1 MKTPRFTVI
10 VFFLALFLSPGG
22 VSRVKA
28 QDIRAKEKD
37 LENLRREIG
46 DYEKKIKKSERR
58 EKATLETLG
67 YYDRQGLLIRKL
79 LRRLKDES
87 TRLQREINAT
97 RKNIRGSESQLQ
109 SLKDHYATYVASA
122 YKYGRLHDLELLL
135 TSNSINQFAIRAEYL
150 RRFSDQRRKD
160 LNTISQ
166 HKSDL
171 EQESKSLQTKLGQQ
185 KRLIS
190 EKATEEKRVKRKARE
205 KQKLLASIRQD
216 KNSYKKEL
224 QRRKKDAADLEGI
237 IADLIEKERI
247 RKAHEEA
254 VGKTE
259 KRPLRENTAAG
270 LAFSNRRGKLAWPVS
285 GGIIASRFGTQ
296 INPVLKTVTQNTGI
310 DISVPT
316 GTDVHAIAEGEVA
329 TISWL
334 PSYGN
339 LLILNHNNGFRT
351 VYAHLSEITVT
362 QGETVWEREVIG
374 KTGES
379 LSGPLLHFEL
389 WKERE
394 KQDPEVWLSKR

>member
-10 VFFLALFLSPGG
+10 VFFLAWFSSPGG
-22 VSRVKA
+22 VSRVEA
-28 QDIRAKEKD
+28 QDIKAKEKD

-46 DYEKKIKKSERR
+46 DYEKKIKQSERR

-67 YYDRQGLLIRKL
+67 YYDQQGLLIRKL
-79 LRRLKDES
+79 LRRLRDES
-87 TRLQREINAT
+87 TTLQREINAA
-97 RKNIRGSESQLQ
+97 RRNIGSSESQLQ
-109 SLKDHYATYVASA
+109 SLKNHYATYVASA

-190 EKATEEKRVKRKARE
+190 EKATEEKRVKTKARE

-224 QRRKKDAADLEGI
+224 RRRKKDAADLEGI

-247 RKAHEEA
+247 RKAHEET

-285 GGIIASRFGTQ
+285 GGTVASRFGSQ

-316 GTDVHAIAEGEVA
+316 GTDVHAVAAGEVA

-362 QGETVWEREVIG
+362 QGEKVREREVIG

-394 KQDPEVWLSKR
+394 KQDPEVWLGKR

>member
-10 VFFLALFLSPGG
+10 VCFLALLLSAGPA
-22 VSRVKA
+22 SRVEA
-28 QDIRAKEKD
+28 QDIKAKEKN
-37 LENLRREIG
+37 LENLRREISE
-46 DYEKKIKKSERR
+46 YEKKIKKSERR
-58 EKATLETLG
+58 EKVTLETLG

-87 TRLQREINAT
+87 TRLQKEINVA
-97 RKNIRGSESQLQ
+97 RRSVRDSEAQLQ

-150 RRFSDQRRKD
+150 RRFSDQRSKD
-160 LNTISQ
+160 LKTISQ
-166 HKSDL
+166 HKSEL
-171 EQESKSLQTKLGQQ
+171 ELESKSLQTKLGQQ
-185 KRLIS
+185 KQLIS
-190 EKATEEKRVKRKARE
+190 EKATEEKRVKKKARE

-216 KNSYKKEL
+216 KSSYKKEL

-237 IADLIEKERI
+237 IADLIEKERM

-254 VGKTE
+254 AGRTE
-259 KRPLRENTAAG
+259 KSPVRENAAAG
-270 LAFSNRRGKLAWPVS
+270 LAFSNRRGKLSWPVS
-285 GGIIASRFGTQ
+285 GGRIVSRFGSQ

-310 DISVPT
+310 DIAVPT
-316 GTDVHAIAEGEVA
+316 GTDVHAIAAGEVA

-362 QGETVWEREVIG
+362 QGEKISEREVIG
-374 KTGES
+374 KSGES
-379 LSGPLLHFEL
+379 LTGPLLHFEL

-394 KQDPEVWLSKR
+394 KQDPQVWLSKR

>member
-10 VFFLALFLSPGG
+10 VLFVALFLSTGG
-22 VSRVKA
+22 AFRVEA
-28 QDIRAKEKD
+28 QEIKAKERD

-87 TRLQREINAT
+87 TKLQREINAT
-97 RKNIRGSESQLQ
+97 RKNIRGSEGQLQ
-109 SLKDHYATYVASA
+109 SLKNHYATYVASA

-216 KNSYKKEL
+216 KNSYKREL

-259 KRPLRENTAAG
+259 KGPLRENTAAG

-285 GGIIASRFGTQ
+285 GGTIASRFGTK

-316 GTDVHAIAEGEVA
+316 GTDVHAVATGEVA

-362 QGETVWEREVIG
+362 QGERVREREVIG

-394 KQDPEVWLSKR
+394 KQDPEVWLGKR

>member
-1 MKTPRFTVI
+1 MRIPTPTAV
-10 VFFLALFLSPGG
+10 ALSITLVLSTGG
-22 VSRVKA
+22 APPVNA
-28 QDIRAKEKD
+28 QDIKAKEKD

-46 DYEKKIKKSERR
+46 DYEKKIKTSERR

-87 TRLQREINAT
+87 TGQQREINAA
-97 RKNIRGSESQLQ
+97 RKNIRGSENQLQ
-109 SLKDHYATYVASA
+109 SLKTHYATYVTSA

-150 RRFSDQRRKD
+150 RRFSDQRRND

-171 EQESKSLQTKLGQQ
+171 EQESRSLQTKLGQQ

-237 IADLIEKERI
+237 IADLVEKERI
-247 RKAHEEA
+247 RKAHEESVA
-254 VGKTE
+254 RTE

-270 LAFSNRRGKLAWPVS
+270 LAFLNRRGKLAWPVS
-285 GGIIASRFGTQ
+285 GGTIASRFGTQ

-310 DISVPT
+310 DISVPS
-316 GTDVHAIAEGEVA
+316 GTDVHAVAAGEVA

-362 QGETVWEREVIG
+362 QGERVGEREVIG
-374 KTGES
+374 KSGES
-379 LSGPLLHFEL
+379 LTGPLLHFEL

>member
-10 VFFLALFLSPGG
+10 VFFLAFFLSIGAA
-22 VSRVKA
+22 SRVEA
-28 QDIRAKEKD
+28 QDIKAKEKD

-97 RKNIRGSESQLQ
+97 RKNIRGSENQLQ

-285 GGIIASRFGTQ
+285 GGTIASRFGTQ

-316 GTDVHAIAEGEVA
+316 GTDVHAVAAGEVA

-362 QGETVWEREVIG
+362 QGERVREREVIG

-394 KQDPEVWLSKR
+394 KQNPEVWLSKR

>member
-1 MKTPRFTVI
+1 MI
-10 VFFLALFLSPGG
+10 VFFLAWFSSPGG
-22 VSRVKA
+22 VSRVEA
-28 QDIRAKEKD
+28 QDIKAKEKD

-46 DYEKKIKKSERR
+46 DYEKKIKQSERR

-67 YYDRQGLLIRKL
+67 YYDQQGLLIRKL
-79 LRRLKDES
+79 LRRLRDES
-87 TRLQREINAT
+87 TTLQREINAA
-97 RKNIRGSESQLQ
+97 RRNIGSSESQLQ
-109 SLKDHYATYVASA
+109 SLKNHYATYVASA

-190 EKATEEKRVKRKARE
+190 EKATEEKRVKTKARE
-205 KQKLLASIRQD
+205 KQRLLASIRQD

-247 RKAHEEA
+247 RKAHEEM

-285 GGIIASRFGTQ
+285 GGTVASRFGSQ

-316 GTDVHAIAEGEVA
+316 GTDVHAVAAGEVA

-362 QGETVWEREVIG
+362 QGEKVREREVIG

-394 KQDPEVWLSKR
+394 KQDPEVWLGKR